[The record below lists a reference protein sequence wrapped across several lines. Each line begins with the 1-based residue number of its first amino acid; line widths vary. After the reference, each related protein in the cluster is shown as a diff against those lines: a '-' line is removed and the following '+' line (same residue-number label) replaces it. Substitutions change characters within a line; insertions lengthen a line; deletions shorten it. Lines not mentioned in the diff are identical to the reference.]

1 MVTIGFALIALQ
13 FPYIYNPADA
23 ATWIYIRV
31 FGVLYY
37 PTVFSLLFQRY
48 FYRRILFNSWKG
60 SIYTVLPLFLIIT
73 VGLLSQFAGKF
84 IVDNFTV
91 VSIVCGVVG
100 IMSALYLIVETH
112 KLKMKIIKYHYD
124 NFSCERDFPFL
135 FAQKI
140 LYSPL
145 IYVIAMWIVFITG
158 SQWFKFGLDIVC
170 SIFMVCFLALIL
182 HPQRARKF
190 AYRNDENVEILE
202 DDIPVAD
209 DIATDEKQMIISEVL
224 GLNDEPET
232 DIDDDLDSNI
242 HIEVASIIERLY
254 RNPDLM
260 KSQVIDEVGYGR
272 KSIAKN
278 YLSEVGFY
286 NFVNAYRLEHARLY
300 KEEYPKATV
309 DEIASAAGFR
319 DRFAFNY
326 AKRKANQ
333 EKSLIIGDFKPNIK

>member
-1 MVTIGFALIALQ
+1 
-13 FPYIYNPADA
+13 
-23 ATWIYIRV
+23 
-31 FGVLYY
+31 
-37 PTVFSLLFQRY
+37 
-48 FYRRILFNSWKG
+48 
-60 SIYTVLPLFLIIT
+60 
-73 VGLLSQFAGKF
+73 
-84 IVDNFTV
+84 
-91 VSIVCGVVG
+91 
-100 IMSALYLIVETH
+100 
-112 KLKMKIIKYHYD
+112 
-124 NFSCERDFPFL
+124 
-135 FAQKI
+135 
-140 LYSPL
+140 
-145 IYVIAMWIVFITG
+145 
-158 SQWFKFGLDIVC
+158 
-170 SIFMVCFLALIL
+170 
-182 HPQRARKF
+182 
-190 AYRNDENVEILE
+190 
-202 DDIPVAD
+202 
-209 DIATDEKQMIISEVL
+209 MIISEVL